1 MYSENE
7 LVAIARRENNN
18 KRNYLV
24 INKLQGKH
32 IPVAPSKALKMFYE
46 LGELIKKEFEKER
59 LLIIGFAETATA
71 IGAALAV
78 CTDSLYMQTTRENVE
93 GAAYLYFT
101 ESHSHATEQ
110 RLVRDSLESVLDKI
124 DRIVFAEDEITTGNT
139 ILNIINVIKK
149 EFYVK
154 IPFSAASIINSMDK
168 EAWRTYK
175 EQNISCF
182 YLLKTNHEMYGLWAE
197 HFKIDGG
204 YMGLIK
210 NLEGEKW
217 NTNILELEADGYQNA
232 RCMTKGKEYQN
243 ACEKLWQQIKTRF
256 FSSHSKIEKTNK
268 TGKLEKTK
276 EAQEIFVPANIAESS
291 GISNTKESGKILV
304 LGTEEF
310 MYPALYAAFKMEEMG
325 YHVKF
330 HATTRSPIVVS
341 NSCSYP
347 LHEKFELRSFYD
359 KDRVT
364 YIYELDK
371 YDKVFII
378 TDAQKGQTDG
388 ISSLV
393 NALKSCRCRNTDI
406 SIIRWC
412 RG

>member
-1 MYSENE
+1 MYSESE
-7 LVAIARRENNN
+7 LVAIARRENNS

-24 INKLQGKH
+24 INRFQGKH

-46 LGELIKKEFEKER
+46 LGGLVKKAYAEER

-78 CTDSLYMQTTRENVE
+78 CTDGLYMQTTRENVE
-93 GAAYLYFT
+93 GATYLHFT

-110 RLVRDSLESVLDKI
+110 KLVRESLESVLDKI

-139 ILNIINVIKK
+139 ILKIVNIIK
-149 EFYVK
+149 EEFHVTL
-154 IPFSAASIINSMDK
+154 PFSAVSILNSMDK
-168 EAWRTYK
+168 EAETIYK
-175 EQNISCF
+175 EQNIS
-182 YLLKTNHEMYGLWAE
+182 YVE
-197 HFKIDGG
+197 
-204 YMGLIK
+204 LIK
-210 NLEGEKW
+210 DLEGEEW
-217 NTNILELEADGYQNA
+217 NANIFAELETDGYQNA
-232 RCMTKGKEYQN
+232 RCITKGADYQN
-243 ACEKLWQQIKTRF
+243 ACEKLWQQVKTEF
-256 FSSHSKIEKTNK
+256 FRPCSKTEQNSEIPVSINIE
-268 TGKLEKTK
+268 EHD
-276 EAQEIFVPANIAESS
+276 E
-291 GISNTKESGKILV
+291 ISNSEKDRRILV

-310 MYPALYAAFKMEEMG
+310 MYPALYAAARIEEMG

-330 HATTRSPIVVS
+330 HATTRSPITVS
-341 NSCSYP
+341 DSYAYP
-347 LHEKFELRSFYD
+347 LHEKFELRSLYD

-378 TDAQKGQTDG
+378 TDAKKGQTEG

-393 NALKSCRCRNTDI
+393 NALKSRRNTNI

-412 RG
+412 RA

>member
-1 MYSENE
+1 MYSESE
-7 LVAIARRENNN
+7 LVAIARRENNS

-24 INKLQGKH
+24 INRFQGKH

-46 LGELIKKEFEKER
+46 LGGLVKKAYAEER

-93 GAAYLYFT
+93 GATYLYFT

-110 RLVRDSLESVLDKI
+110 KLVRESLESVLDKI

-139 ILNIINVIKK
+139 ILKIVNIIK
-149 EFYVK
+149 EEFHVTL
-154 IPFSAASIINSMDK
+154 PFSAVSILNSMDK
-168 EAWRTYK
+168 EAETIYK
-175 EQNISCF
+175 EQNISCH
-182 YLLKTNHEMYGLWAE
+182 YLLKTNHDIYPLLA
-197 HFKIDGG
+197 KRCKTDGT
-204 YMGLIK
+204 YVELIK
-210 NLEGEKW
+210 DLEGEEW
-217 NTNILELEADGYQNA
+217 NANIFAELEADGYQNA
-232 RCMTKGKEYQN
+232 RCITKGADYQN
-243 ACEKLWQQIKTRF
+243 ACEKFWQQVKTEF
-256 FSSHSKIEKTNK
+256 FRPCSKTEQNS
-268 TGKLEKTK
+268 
-276 EAQEIFVPANIAESS
+276 EISVFVNIAEHDE
-291 GISNTKESGKILV
+291 ISNSEKDRRILV

-310 MYPALYAAFKMEEMG
+310 MYPALYAAARIEEMG

-330 HATTRSPIVVS
+330 HATTRSPIIVS
-341 NSCSYP
+341 DSYAYP
-347 LHEKFELRSFYD
+347 LHEKFELRSLYD

-378 TDAQKGQTDG
+378 TDAKKGQTEG

-393 NALKSCRCRNTDI
+393 NALKSRRNTNI

-412 RG
+412 RA